1 MTVAGTP
8 ETWHLPRRPGWD
20 WVICREPWPCAP
32 ARVDLLE
39 EYGVDRT
46 GLVLYLSLQM
56 IDAIDDMATGG
67 KAPSDL
73 HRRFIDWARP
83 GPQRD

>member
-1 MTVAGTP
+1 
-8 ETWHLPRRPGWD
+8 
-20 WVICREPWPCAP
+20 
-32 ARVDLLE
+32 VDLLE